1 MSSRPSIWRRRWVRW
16 VPALVL
22 AALNLGL
29 LGFYF
34 AYLAGSAGPRAT
46 RISRLTEEVARLTE
60 RQGALDVTL
69 QRAETNRRR
78 VGEMYAARLG
88 SEAERLT
95 KVISEVRK
103 LARQAGIEPRA
114 VGYPKESLAEFGLVR
129 QSMVFNVTG
138 SYMALR
144 QFVNLLELS
153 EEFLIL
159 EEVRVVDAGSGG
171 QNVRLDLRVSTLF
184 QRGDEETSTASVGGG

>member
-1 MSSRPSIWRRRWVRW
+1 MSSHPSIWRRRWARW

-22 AALNLGL
+22 SALNLGL
-29 LGFYF
+29 LVFYF

-60 RQGALDVTL
+60 RQGALDATL
-69 QRAETNRRR
+69 QRAESNRRR

-153 EEFLIL
+153 DEFLIL

-184 QRGDEETSTASVGGG
+184 QRGDEEMSTASVGGG